1 MPINMQKEGIYG
13 ELTKKPKASTVL
25 EGFPG
30 FGLVSTIATGF
41 LIDHLKCEQ
50 IGKYW
55 FEAGQPTV
63 AIHANKLID
72 PIGIYYNKKYDLVII
87 HSIAPATGME
97 WKAAELVLDIA
108 RQVGA
113 KEIIT
118 LEGVGSQEEQE
129 GNRGFFYT
137 SNPAHKKKFEKI
149 GIECLG
155 EGIIVGV
162 TSALLMK
169 APPKGLDVCSLF
181 SETHSNLPDS
191 KAAAKTIELLD
202 KYLGLKVDYQ
212 PLLKQAAEFEK
223 KLRTM
228 LEQSQKAKELKEKKD
243 ITYVG

>member
-1 MPINMQKEGIYG
+1 MPQKEEPHL
-13 ELTKKPKASTVL
+13 ELYRKVKASTVL

-50 IGKYW
+50 IGTFW
-55 FEAGQPTV
+55 FEQGQPTV

-72 PIGIYYNKKYDLVII
+72 PIGIYYNKKYDLVIV
-87 HSIAPATGME
+87 HSITPATQME
-97 WKAAELVLDIA
+97 WKAADLVLEVA
-108 RQVGA
+108 KQVGA
-113 KEIIT
+113 EEIIT
-118 LEGVGSQEEQE
+118 LEGVGSQEEGE
-129 GNRGFFYT
+129 SRGFYYT
-137 SNPAHKKKFEKI
+137 SNPAHKQRFEKI

-169 APPKGLDVCSLF
+169 ASQKGLDVCSLF
-181 SETHSNLPDS
+181 AETHSTLPDS
-191 KAAAKTIELLD
+191 KAAAKIVELLD
-202 KYLGLKVDYQ
+202 KYLGLKVDYK
-212 PLLKQAAEFEK
+212 PLLKQAAEFEQ
-223 KLRTM
+223 KLRGM

>member
-1 MPINMQKEGIYG
+1 MEEKRFCCEIS
-13 ELTKKPKASTVL
+13 KKVKAPTVI

-30 FGLVSTIATGF
+30 FGLVSTIATGYM
-41 LIDHLKCEQ
+41 IDHLKFEQ

-55 FEAGQPTV
+55 FEEGQPSI
-63 AIHANKLID
+63 AIHDCHLID
-72 PIGIYYNKKYDLVII
+72 PVGVYYNKKYNIVVV
-87 HSIAPATGME
+87 HSISPAINME
-97 WKAAELVLDIA
+97 WRAADIVLDVA

-118 LEGVGSQEEQE
+118 LEGVGSQEADQA
-129 GNRGFFYT
+129 RGFFYT
-137 SNPAHKKKFEKI
+137 SNPAHRKNFEKI
-149 GIECLG
+149 GIDCLG

-162 TSALLMK
+162 TAALLIK
-169 APPKGLDVCSLF
+169 APQKGFDVCALF

-191 KAAAKTIELLD
+191 KAAAKIVELLD

-223 KLRTM
+223 KLRAM
-228 LEQSQKAKELKEKKD
+228 LDQAQKAKEIKEKKD

>member
-1 MPINMQKEGIYG
+1 MEEKRFCCQI
-13 ELTKKPKASTVL
+13 TKKVKAPTVV

-55 FEAGQPTV
+55 FEEGQPTI
-63 AIHANKLID
+63 AIHACKVVD
-72 PIGIYYNKKYDLVII
+72 PIGIYYNKKYNVVLI
-87 HSIAPATGME
+87 HSISPASGME
-97 WKAAELVLDIA
+97 WRAADIVLDVVK
-108 RQVGA
+108 QVGA

-118 LEGVGSQEEQE
+118 LEGVGSQEAEE
-129 GNRGFFYT
+129 TRGFFYT
-137 SNPAHKKKFEKI
+137 SNPDHRKKFTKL

-162 TSALLMK
+162 TSALLTK
-169 APPKGLDVCSLF
+169 APYKGIDVCALF
-181 SETHSNLPDS
+181 AETHSNLPDS
-191 KAAAKTIELLD
+191 KAAAKIIELLD
-202 KYLGLKVDYQ
+202 RYLGLKVDYK

-223 KLRTM
+223 KLRAM
-228 LEQSQKAKELKEKKD
+228 LEQSQRAKEDKEKKD